1 MDESKNLAKVTLVA
15 EIIFMVMLS
24 VSFLIMPF
32 ANKMSLN
39 EGKNTLLYFSG
50 AMFWASLVFEAVFLI
65 ANGAICKKRIM
76 PENKSRPGALRFFT
90 NTTAKIIDILAILS
104 IIGFVICAFLTDK
117 YVTYGFLSAMLLL
130 VQLHCVV
137 NGKNF
142 EYINSLS

>member
-1 MDESKNLAKVTLVA
+1 MDKSKNLAKVTLVA

-65 ANGAICKKRIM
+65 ANGAICKKK
-76 PENKSRPGALRFFT
+76 NNA
-90 NTTAKIIDILAILS
+90 
-104 IIGFVICAFLTDK
+104 
-117 YVTYGFLSAMLLL
+117 
-130 VQLHCVV
+130 
-137 NGKNF
+137 GK
-142 EYINSLS
+142 